1 MFDLAQHG
9 DGSWRL
15 AVRGGRVDIPG
26 GAAVDARAGVVW
38 RDLEEI
44 GWLLLVILTP
54 LWVNLWGQQ
63 PFELPKVMLM
73 RTLVWALAGLAI
85 ADASLSCRSLWREVR
100 ANPVARSVGLL
111 ALVIGVTAATA
122 VDRRLSLW
130 GSYERAQGA
139 VTFLT
144 YLLLF
149 LLAAHRLRPLSRAWQ
164 VVVAMAAASAP
175 LVLFSLAQ
183 ALGWNPFGLL
193 TDARSPIYAT
203 LGRANFVGAY
213 LVIVAPLTLALLLS
227 ARRRGLRRAWAALL
241 AGQLLVIVLTGARS
255 AWLGL
260 VAALAFFALLWWGPR
275 IARSWRRLAWGGV
288 GMLALGGPL
297 GVLWLG
303 RRRLGSTAA
312 RLTIWQGVLALIRQ
326 RPLLGYGA
334 DALGMVFPSVYAPE
348 LVYYQGRDVFVDRA
362 HNVLL
367 DWAVMAGIPGVL
379 ALCAVLV
386 TFGVVAARALR
397 SPDVADKRTLLIAVL
412 TAVLGNL
419 AGNLVSF
426 DVTPTA
432 TATWLLMGIGVSL
445 ATPPAYQ
452 GDATAVE
459 RPRRDA
465 VGSVLLFV
473 GIAVAVGQ
481 FNLRP
486 LLADTSA
493 RAAIRYAGRGDDA
506 GSIAAAERAVAQ
518 WPVEPAHHLA
528 LAQSYWQQAVDGAES
543 VPAWLQRAEAALS
556 AARRLRPGDPIVWL
570 HTAQFYTAAAREFG
584 SDTRGPAGEA
594 FRQALALAP
603 NYATIYTAWGRAHL
617 DAGEVELAAPLL
629 RQAVRLD
636 ATSGEAY
643 VDLGAVELALG
654 RPNVALAD
662 YQEAVRLLPASG
674 RAHAGLANCYWA
686 LGRFDE
692 ASLAVEAALQRDPR
706 NAQALGIRHAMSR
719 VP

>member
-1 MFDLAQHG
+1 MHG
-9 DGSWRL
+9 S
-15 AVRGGRVDIPG
+15 
-26 GAAVDARAGVVW
+26 GVGW
-38 RDLEEI
+38 RDLEKI

-85 ADASLSCRSLWREVR
+85 ADISLAGRSLWREVR
-100 ANPVARSVGLL
+100 ANPVAGSVGLL
-111 ALVIGVTAATA
+111 ALVIGVTTITA

-130 GSYERAQGA
+130 GSYERAQGSL
-139 VTFLT
+139 TLLT

-149 LLAAHRLRPLSRAWQ
+149 LLAAHRLRPASRARQ
-164 VVVAMAAASAP
+164 VLSAMGAASAP
-175 LVLFSLAQ
+175 LVLFSLTQ

-213 LVIVAPLTLALLLS
+213 LVIVVPLTLALLLN
-227 ARRRGLRRAWAALL
+227 ARRRGLRRVWAALL
-241 AGQLLVIVLTGARS
+241 AGQILVIGLTRARS

-260 VAALAFFALLWWGPR
+260 GAALACFALLWWGTR
-275 IARSWRRLAWGGV
+275 MACSWRRLAWGGV

-303 RRRLGSTAA
+303 RHRVGSTAA

-334 DALGMVFPSVYAPE
+334 DALGMVFPRVYAPE
-348 LVYYQGRDVFVDRA
+348 LVYYQGRGVFVDRA
-362 HNVLL
+362 HNLLL
-367 DWAVMAGIPGVL
+367 DWAVVAGIPGVL

-386 TFGVVAARALR
+386 TFGMVAARALR
-397 SPDVADKRTLLIAVL
+397 PPETADKRALLIAVL
-412 TAVLGNL
+412 AAVFGNL
-419 AGNLVSF
+419 TGNLVSF

-432 TATWLLMGIGVSL
+432 TATWLLMGIGVALSL
-445 ATPPAYQ
+445 PPASQ
-452 GDATAVE
+452 GDAAAVE
-459 RPRRDA
+459 RPRRQGA
-465 VGSVLLFV
+465 GSTLLLV

-493 RAAIRYAGRGDDA
+493 RTAVRYAGRGDDA
-506 GSIAAAERAVAQ
+506 KSIAAAERAVAQ

-528 LAQSYWQQAVDGAES
+528 LAQFYWQQAVAGVGS
-543 VPAWLQRAEAALS
+543 GPAWLQRAEAALA
-556 AARRLRPGDPIVWL
+556 AARRLRPGAPTVWL
-570 HTAQFYTAAAREFG
+570 HTARFYTAAAREFG
-584 SDTRGPAGEA
+584 SDTRYPADEA

-603 NYATIYTAWGRAHL
+603 NHATIYTAWGRAHL
-617 DAGEVELAAPLL
+617 EAGEVESAAPLL
-629 RQAVRLD
+629 RHAVKLD

-643 VDLGAVELALG
+643 IYLGAVELALG

-674 RAHAGLANCYWA
+674 QAYAGLANCYWA
-686 LGRFDE
+686 LGQSD
-692 ASLAVEAALQRDPR
+692 AAALAVEAALQRDPQ
-706 NAQALGIRHAMSR
+706 NAQALAIRHAMSR

>member
-1 MFDLAQHG
+1 MRESG
-9 DGSWRL
+9 
-15 AVRGGRVDIPG
+15 I
-26 GAAVDARAGVVW
+26 VW
-38 RDLEEI
+38 RDLEKI

-85 ADASLSCRSLWREVR
+85 ADIGLSYRSLWREVG
-100 ANPVARSVGLL
+100 ANPVAGSVGLL
-111 ALVIGVTAATA
+111 ALVIGVTTATA
-122 VDRRLSLW
+122 VDWRLSLW

-139 VTFLT
+139 VTLLT

-149 LLAAHRLRPLSRAWQ
+149 LLAAHRLGSLSRARQ
-164 VVVAMAAASAP
+164 VVVTMGVASAP
-175 LVLFSLAQ
+175 LVLFSLTQ

-213 LVIVAPLTLALLLS
+213 LVMVAPLTLALVLNV
-227 ARRRGLRRAWAALL
+227 RRRGLRKAWMALL
-241 AGQLLVIVLTGARS
+241 AGQILVIMLTRARS

-260 VAALAFFALLWWGPR
+260 VVALACFALLWWGPR
-275 IARSWRRLAWGGV
+275 MARFWRRLTWGGV

-297 GVLWLG
+297 GVLWLS
-303 RRRLGSTAA
+303 RHRLGSTAA

-334 DALGMVFPSVYAPE
+334 DALGIVFPHVYAPE
-348 LVYYQGRDVFVDRA
+348 LVYYQGRDLFVDRA

-367 DWAVMAGIPGVL
+367 DWAVVAGIPGVL

-386 TFGVVAARALR
+386 TFGVVTARALR
-397 SPDVADKRTLLIAVL
+397 SPEVADKRALLIAVL
-412 TAVLGNL
+412 AAVFGNL

-432 TATWLLMGIGVSL
+432 TATWLLMGIGVAL
-445 ATPPAYQ
+445 ATPPASR
-452 GDATAVE
+452 GDAAAVE
-459 RPRRDA
+459 RPRRHA

-493 RAAIRYAGRGDDA
+493 RAAIRYAERGDDA

-518 WPVEPAHHLA
+518 WAVEPAHHLA
-528 LAQSYWQQAVDGAES
+528 LAQLYWQQAVAGAGS
-543 VPAWLQRAEAALS
+543 VPAWLQGAEAALA
-556 AARRLRPGDPIVWL
+556 AARQLRPGDPIVWL
-570 HTAQFYTAAAREFG
+570 HMAQFYTAAAREFG
-584 SDTRGPAGEA
+584 SDTDGPAAEA

-603 NYATIYTAWGRAHL
+603 NHATIYTAWGRAYL

-629 RQAVRLD
+629 RQAVKLD

-643 VDLGAVELALG
+643 VYLGAVELALG

-674 RAHAGLANCYWA
+674 QAYAGLANCYWV
-686 LGRFDE
+686 LGT
-692 ASLAVEAALQRDPR
+692 
-706 NAQALGIRHAMSR
+706 I
-719 VP
+719 

>member
-1 MFDLAQHG
+1 MRESG
-9 DGSWRL
+9 
-15 AVRGGRVDIPG
+15 I
-26 GAAVDARAGVVW
+26 VW
-38 RDLEEI
+38 RDLEKI
-44 GWLLLVILTP
+44 GWLLVVILTP

-85 ADASLSCRSLWREVR
+85 ADIGLSYRSLWREVST
-100 ANPVARSVGLL
+100 NPLAGSVGLL
-111 ALVIGVTAATA
+111 ALVIGVTTFTA

-139 VTFLT
+139 ITLLT

-149 LLAAHRLRPLSRAWQ
+149 LLAAHQLRPLSRARQ
-164 VVVAMAAASAP
+164 VVVAMGVASAP
-175 LVLFSLAQ
+175 LVLFSLTQ
-183 ALGWNPFGLL
+183 AFGWNPFGLL

-227 ARRRGLRRAWAALL
+227 ARRRGPRKAWAALL
-241 AGQLLVIVLTGARS
+241 VGQLLVIVLTGARS

-275 IARSWRRLAWGGV
+275 IAHFWRWLAWGGV
-288 GMLALGGPL
+288 SMLALGGPL

-303 RRRLGSTAA
+303 RHRLGSIAA
-312 RLTIWQGVLALIRQ
+312 RLTIWQGTLALIRQ

-334 DALGMVFPSVYAPE
+334 DALGIVFPRVYAPE
-348 LVYYQGRDVFVDRA
+348 LVYYQGRGVFVDRA

-367 DWAVMAGIPGVL
+367 DWAVIAGIPGGL

-386 TFGVVAARALR
+386 TFGVVVARALR
-397 SPDVADKRTLLIAVL
+397 TPEAPDKRPLLIAVSA
-412 TAVLGNL
+412 AVLGNL
-419 AGNLVSF
+419 TGNLVSF

-432 TATWLLMGIGVSL
+432 TATWLLMGTGVAL
-445 ATPPAYQ
+445 ATLPASQ
-452 GDATAVE
+452 DNATAVE
-459 RPRRDA
+459 RPRRHA
-465 VGSVLLFV
+465 VGSMLLFMS
-473 GIAVAVGQ
+473 IAVAVGQ

-493 RAAIRYAGRGDDA
+493 RAAIRYAERGDDA

-528 LAQSYWQQAVDGAES
+528 LAQFYWQRAIAGAES

-570 HTAQFYTAAAREFG
+570 HTARFYTATAQEFG
-584 SDTRGPAGEA
+584 SDTRGLADEA

-603 NYATIYTAWGRAHL
+603 NHATIYTAWGRAHL
-617 DAGEVELAAPLL
+617 DAGEAELAAPLL
-629 RQAVRLD
+629 RQAVKLD

-643 VDLGAVELALG
+643 VYLGAVELALG
-654 RPNVALAD
+654 RSNVALAD

-674 RAHAGLANCYWA
+674 QAYAGLATCYWA
-686 LGRFDE
+686 LGRSGE
-692 ASLAVEAALQRDPR
+692 AALAVEAALRRDPQ
-706 NAQALGIRHAMSR
+706 NAQALALRHAMSR